1 MLKGRKIIATAAACA
16 ALALSAAALTACGG
30 HTHSFSET
38 WEKDATH
45 HWHVCECA
53 EKDAYAPH
61 DYGDWIIETA
71 ATETTVGSQKRVCA
85 TCGYEERQEIPVKEH
100 VHTYS
105 DTYSYNESEHW
116 REATCGHDVEEG
128 RGSHTLEGGE
138 CSVCGY
144 VDVATLYTFTEV
156 TAEDGTVGYE
166 IAVKEAALSKETL
179 TVPESYRGKPVV
191 AIGNQGLAETAIKTI
206 VLPASIQ
213 SLGEYAFWKSAIEE
227 ITLPDTVTSLQKGV
241 FYECEKLNKVVL
253 GSGAETLPT
262 YLFSNTPSLKSVVIP
277 DGVKTIA
284 KYAFYLSSV
293 TSVTLSDSVTTLQ
306 DGAFQQS
313 EDLETVV
320 LGKGITQIS
329 VQCFYKCTK
338 LKAFSFENI
347 TTIGHHAFCKC
358 TAFEAEIPATVSIG
372 EKAFQSSGVK
382 SVVWNKS
389 STSTEEFL
397 DCTKLISVEFTDN
410 VKSIG
415 GSAFK
420 NCSALKTIKI
430 GKALSSIYYN
440 AFAGCTA
447 RETITVSAENTVY
460 SAVDN
465 MLLSKNGKQLFLA
478 NAAARDIPSSVTQVE
493 SYAFNGNKVITTL
506 TCSANLLFIMEYAFY
521 GCENLVSVTL
531 MPNATPGAMSVGRE
545 AFANCTAL
553 ETVIV
558 PENVTSLGVGVFKG
572 CTALKSVHF
581 EHATGWKVNKGGGS
595 SSSSAVEVAD
605 DAKNAENFTGIY
617 ADYSWHC

>member
-1 MLKGRKIIATAAACA
+1 MKKKAALAILTLIATGCVMGAAAC
-16 ALALSAAALTACGG
+16 G
-30 HTHSFSET
+30 HTHTFAEAWST
-38 WEKDATH
+38 DAEY
-45 HWHVCECA
+45 HWHAATCGHA
-53 EKDAYAPH
+53 EAETKEAHAF
-61 DYGDWIIETA
+61 GEWIVQTP
-71 ATETTVGSQKRVCA
+71 ATETQEGTKSRSCG
-85 TCGYEERQEIPVKEH
+85 TCGYVDLQTIPKAEH
-100 VHTYS
+100 EHTFS
-105 DTYSYNESEHW
+105 EKWTYDENQHW
-116 REATCGHDVEEG
+116 HEAACGHDVEDG
-128 RGSHTLEGGE
+128 RGDHTLEGGE

-144 VDVATLYTFTEV
+144 VDAAALYTFTEV
-156 TAEDGTVGYE
+156 TADDGTVGYE

-179 TVPESYRGKPVV
+179 SIPETYNGKPVV
-191 AIGNQGLAETAIKTI
+191 AIGEQGFAKTAIKT
-206 VLPASIQ
+206 VALPASVQ
-213 SLGEYAFWKSAIEE
+213 SLGVYAFWKSAIEE
-227 ITLPDTVTSLQKGV
+227 IALPDTVTSLQKGV

-253 GSGAETLPT
+253 GSGVETLPT
-262 YLFSNTPSLKSVVIP
+262 YLFSNTPSLKSVTVP
-277 DGVKTIA
+277 DGVKTIE

-293 TSVTLSDSVTTLQ
+293 ASVTLSDSVTTLQ

-313 EDLETVV
+313 GDLETVV
-320 LGKGITQIS
+320 LGKGITQIPA
-329 VQCFYKCTK
+329 QGFYKCAK
-338 LKAFSFENI
+338 LKPFSFANI
-347 TTIGHHAFCKC
+347 TSVGNFAFKDC

-389 STSTEEFL
+389 STSTDEFM
-397 DCTKLISVEFTDN
+397 DCTKLVSIEFTDN

-478 NAAARDIPSSVTQVE
+478 SAAARDVPSSVTQVE

-506 TCSANLLFIMEYAFY
+506 VCSANLQFIQEYAFY

-531 MPNATPGAMSVGRE
+531 MPNATAGAMAVKRE
-545 AFANCTAL
+545 AFANCSAL
-553 ETVIV
+553 ETVVV

-572 CTALKSVHF
+572 CTALKSVRF

-595 SSSSAVEVAD
+595 SSSSSIEVTN
-605 DAKNAENFTGIY
+605 DAQNAENFVGAY
-617 ADYSWHC
+617 ADYSWHR